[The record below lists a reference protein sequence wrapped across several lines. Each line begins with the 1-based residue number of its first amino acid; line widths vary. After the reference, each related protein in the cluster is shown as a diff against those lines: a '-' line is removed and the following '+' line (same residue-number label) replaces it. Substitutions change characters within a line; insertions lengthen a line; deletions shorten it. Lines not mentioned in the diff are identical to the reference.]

1 MTIKSNTIKSVLI
14 LLLLI
19 SLASSIYN
27 IHKLDNQLIEKDAQI
42 SEIKKMKSE
51 RSLKI
56 DTLVQK
62 IQKEISFTRGGK
74 KISADEI
81 VVYTNELNKEIE
93 SLKDSLD
100 YYKTYFLLS
109 QKNNSATYSVK
120 REKNQIKYSLTTKS
134 INTDTLNNLLE
145 NTKKIITKLE
155 NEKND
160 ISLKL
165 KMYQKAIDKYGIEF
179 KDVVETENSI
189 SYYIVAPKVDSALL
203 IFPVYKNKL
212 KYNTKKNLWEIR

>member
-1 MTIKSNTIKSVLI
+1 MTIKSNSIKSVLI

-56 DTLVQK
+56 DTLVQE
-62 IQKEISFTRGGK
+62 IQNEISFTRDGK

-100 YYKTYFLLS
+100 YYKTYFKKKK
-109 QKNNSATYSVK
+109 KNNSATYTVK

-134 INTDTLNNLLE
+134 INTDTVNNLLE

-160 ISLKL
+160 ISLRL

-179 KDVVETENSI
+179 KDVVETQNSI

>member
-1 MTIKSNTIKSVLI
+1 MTIKSNSIKSVLI

-56 DTLVQK
+56 DTLVQE
-62 IQKEISFTRGGK
+62 IQNEISFTRDGK

-100 YYKTYFLLS
+100 YYKTYFTMSL
-109 QKNNSATYSVK
+109 KNNSATYTVK

-134 INTDTLNNLLE
+134 INTDTVNNLLE
-145 NTKKIITKLE
+145 NTKKIITMLE

-160 ISLKL
+160 ISLRL

-179 KDVVETENSI
+179 KDVVETQNSI